1 MKVKEMIEKL
11 DLKLLTKDVS
21 EDALYAEVEGGYAS
35 DLLSNAMGQGQPG
48 MVWVTMQGHQNVAAV
63 ASLIGFAAV
72 IVAGDGPVA
81 EDTLHKANLNDVVV
95 AATEEPA
102 LRLSVSCMNWVLARR
117 TKQCRQ
123 FWRIYMYIRCFR
135 PVPR

>member
-81 EDTLHKANLNDVVV
+81 DDTLHKANLNDVVV
-95 AATEEPA
+95 AATEASAFEVIGKLYA
-102 LRLSVSCMNWVLARR
+102 LGVG
-117 TKQCRQ
+117 KKD
-123 FWRIYMYIRCFR
+123 
-135 PVPR
+135 

>member
-11 DLKLLTKDVS
+11 NLTLLTKDVS

-35 DLLSNAMGQGQPG
+35 DLLSNAMGQAQPG

-63 ASLIGFAAV
+63 ASLIGLSAV

-81 EDTLHKANLNDVVV
+81 NDTLHKANLNDVVI
-95 AATEEPA
+95 AATEESAFDVVGKLYA
-102 LRLSVSCMNWVLARR
+102 LGVGSKA
-117 TKQCRQ
+117 
-123 FWRIYMYIRCFR
+123 
-135 PVPR
+135 

>member
-11 DLKLLTKDVS
+11 NLTLLTKDVS

-35 DLLSNAMGQGQPG
+35 DLLSNAMGQAQPG

-63 ASLIGFAAV
+63 ASLIGLSAV

-81 EDTLHKANLNDVVV
+81 NDTLHKANLNDVVIV
-95 AATEEPA
+95 ATEESAFDIVGKLYA
-102 LRLSVSCMNWVLARR
+102 LGVGS
-117 TKQCRQ
+117 KE
-123 FWRIYMYIRCFR
+123 
-135 PVPR
+135 

>member
-1 MKVKEMIEKL
+1 MKVKEMIEAL
-11 DLKLLTKDVS
+11 NLKLLTKDVS

-35 DLLSNAMGQGQPG
+35 DLLSNAMGQAQPG

-63 ASLIGFAAV
+63 ASLIGLSCV

-81 EDTLHKANLNDVVV
+81 AETLHKANMNDVVI

-102 LRLSVSCMNWVLARR
+102 FELIGKLYNLGIS
-117 TKQCRQ
+117 K
-123 FWRIYMYIRCFR
+123 
-135 PVPR
+135 

>member
-72 IVAGDGPVA
+72 IVAGDGRQAVCIGCWQEGLSYA
-81 EDTLHKANLNDVVV
+81 DGSGGFTCTYTAF
-95 AATEEPA
+95 A
-102 LRLSVSCMNWVLARR
+102 LR
-117 TKQCRQ
+117 
-123 FWRIYMYIRCFR
+123 
-135 PVPR
+135 

>member
-48 MVWVTMQGHQNVAAV
+48 MGND
-63 ASLIGFAAV
+63 
-72 IVAGDGPVA
+72 AGTSECCCCCFPDWLCG
-81 EDTLHKANLNDVVV
+81 
-95 AATEEPA
+95 
-102 LRLSVSCMNWVLARR
+102 SYCSRR
-117 TKQCRQ
+117 WSGCGGYTAQSQ
-123 FWRIYMYIRCFR
+123 SE
-135 PVPR
+135 